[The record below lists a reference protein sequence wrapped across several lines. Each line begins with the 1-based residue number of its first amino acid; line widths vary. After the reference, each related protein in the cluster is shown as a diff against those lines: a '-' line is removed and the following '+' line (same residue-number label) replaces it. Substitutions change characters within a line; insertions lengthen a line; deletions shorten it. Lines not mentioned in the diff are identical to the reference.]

1 MQTERNLI
9 DDLKHQFKY
18 GGTTIRLIILNVAIF
33 LLIQITLVFGRLIGG
48 DIDLQVTSV
57 VNSIFALNTNFS
69 EFIYKPWGLFTSVF
83 AHYSIFHLLFNMLF
97 LYSAGK
103 FFESMF
109 DQKRMIYTYVLGGV
123 FGGLIELVAHFVF
136 PTLSGEPVVIVG
148 ASGSV
153 MAIFAALAFHRPNLI
168 VNVLNLFS
176 MRLIFIAGIF
186 ILIDLVS
193 LGLNDGTAH
202 FAHLGGV
209 LFGMISVYN
218 YHSSSNSINRLQM
231 LGDRISRFFKA
242 LFSSNK
248 KLKVKKGGAYQNP
261 RFKSDEEYN
270 LEKKQKQAK
279 TDAILDKISKSGY
292 ESLTK
297 AEKEFLFNQSKNG

>member
-9 DDLKHQFKY
+9 DDLKHQFKH
-18 GGTTIRLIILNVAIF
+18 GGMTIRLIILNVAIF
-33 LLIQITLVFGRLIGG
+33 LLVQIAFVFGRLIGG
-48 DIDLQVTSV
+48 EVDLII
-57 VNSIFALNTNFS
+57 NSIVKTVFTLDSNIST
-69 EFIYKPWGLFTSVF
+69 FIYHPWGLITSIFVQL
-83 AHYSIFHLLFNMLF
+83 SIFHLLFNMIF

-103 FFESMF
+103 FFESLF
-109 DQKRMIYTYVLGGV
+109 DQKRLAYTYVIGGV
-123 FGGLIELVAHFVF
+123 CGGLIELIAHFIF
-136 PTLSGEPVVIVG
+136 PTLSSENIPIVG
-148 ASGSV
+148 ASASV
-153 MAIFAALAFHRPNLI
+153 MAIFSALAFHRPNLM
-168 VNVLNLFS
+168 VNVFNLFS
-176 MRLIFIAGIF
+176 IRLIYLAGIF

-193 LGLNDGTAH
+193 LGIKDGTAH

-218 YHSSSNSINRLQM
+218 LQSSSNVINRLQM
-231 LGDRISRFFKA
+231 FGDGIKRFFQA

-261 RFKSDEEYN
+261 RFKTDEEYN
-270 LEKKQKQAK
+270 IEKKQKQAK